1 MKRRIIGVLA
11 TALVS
16 VSAHAQVDGPGLTV
30 PPPATSETQRTY
42 AWGLRGIIAAQPAAP
57 GSLLDGQRGLLSTDA
72 APMSSMLVADW
83 YPLATQG
90 FRVSGGLAYGAMRDT
105 ALARDAETERALRN
119 WGSGGSAALDPW
131 SWIARGNPY
140 LGFGWELGAAAAR
153 TGLYMSAD
161 VGVVYQR
168 GLANWGCTAA
178 IPAGLC
184 AADGRMD
191 AAADDLRFAPM
202 MSLGVGL
209 RF

>member
-11 TALVS
+11 AALLGTA
-16 VSAHAQVDGPGLTV
+16 AHAQVQGPGLTV
-30 PPPATSETQRTY
+30 PLPPEPEAVRAQ
-42 AWGLRGIIAAQPAAP
+42 AWGLRG
-57 GSLLDGQRGLLSTDA
+57 SLGGVVDGQRGLLLTDP
-72 APMSSMLVADW
+72 APTPSMLVADW
-83 YPLATQG
+83 YPLASYG
-90 FRVSGGLAYGAMRDT
+90 FRVSGGLSHGALRDT

-119 WGSGGSAALDPW
+119 WGSGGAATLDPW

-153 TGLYMSAD
+153 SGLYMSAD
-161 VGVVYQR
+161 LGVVYQR

-184 AADGRMD
+184 ASDGRFD
-191 AAADDLRFAPM
+191 ATAEDLRFAPM
-202 MSLGVGL
+202 MSLGVGM

>member
-11 TALVS
+11 AALLGTA
-16 VSAHAQVDGPGLTV
+16 AQAQVQGPGLTV
-30 PPPATSETQRTY
+30 PLPPPESEASRAQ
-42 AWGLRGIIAAQPAAP
+42 AWALRGALGAV
-57 GSLLDGQRGLLSTDA
+57 DGQRGLRLNDP
-72 APMSSMLVADW
+72 APTPSMLVADW
-83 YPLATQG
+83 YPLASYG
-90 FRVSGGLAYGAMRDT
+90 FRVSGGLSHGALRDT

-119 WGSGGSAALDPW
+119 WGSGGAPALDPW

-153 TGLYMSAD
+153 SGLYMSAD
-161 VGVVYQR
+161 LGVVYQR

-184 AADGRMD
+184 AADARLD
-191 AAADDLRFAPM
+191 ASADDMRLAPM